1 MKERMMEWMKIARRI
16 VIPATLLVVLIVL
29 ASFADRQQSEQRCE
43 KIKIDIGDGEQLR
56 FVSDS
61 IVLDIITKNG
71 SDEIIGKK
79 TSAINLDKI
88 ESRLLKNSFVKNV
101 DAHFDMQGH
110 LVINVAQRKPVMR
123 VINPLMQ
130 TYYLD
135 AEGKHLPLSD
145 KFTAFVPIATAE
157 YFEVPVKK
165 DSFIRALDSSL
176 FVLAEYIQKDSF
188 ARALTGQI
196 LIEKNN
202 EFTLI
207 PRLGNFTIFIGDV
220 ADLDSKME
228 RLKSFYRV
236 SLPQAGWDRY
246 SRINLKYKNQII
258 ANH

>member
-1 MKERMMEWMKIARRI
+1 MKEQMTEWLKIAKRI
-16 VIPATLLVVLIVL
+16 LLPATLLVVLLVL
-29 ASFADRQQSEQRCE
+29 AAFADKQQSEQRCE
-43 KIKIDIGDGEQLR
+43 KIKIDIGDGEKLR

-61 IVLDIITKNG
+61 TVLDVITKNG
-71 SDEIIGKK
+71 TDEIIGRK
-79 TSAINLDKI
+79 TSAINLGRI
-88 ESRLLKNSFVKNV
+88 EERLSRNSFVKNV
-101 DAHFDMQGH
+101 DAHFDMQGN
-110 LVINVAQRKPVMR
+110 LVINVAQRKPLMR

-135 AEGKHLPLSD
+135 KEGKRMPLSD
-145 KFTAFVPIATAE
+145 KFTAFVPVATAE
-157 YFEVPVKK
+157 YFEAPDNRDAVLK
-165 DSFIRALDSSL
+165 ALDSSL
-176 FVLAEYIQKDSF
+176 FVLAEYLQKDSF

-220 ADLDSKME
+220 ADLDSKMT

-236 SLPQAGWDRY
+236 SLPQAGWNRY